1 MKMLKTWK
9 CLTVIELAE
18 MGLHGT
24 FGNLHTYLLFGA
36 AQLQSVS
43 GAVSGPAAPKLLPFP
58 GALLG
63 HRGASV
69 KWLLIPSAICPAQRL
84 F

>member
-1 MKMLKTWK
+1 M
-9 CLTVIELAE
+9 IELAE

-24 FGNLHTYLLFGA
+24 FDNLHTYQLFRA

-43 GAVSGPAAPKLLPFP
+43 GAVGAPAAPNLLPTP
-58 GALLG
+58 SALLG
-63 HRGASV
+63 HQGASV
-69 KWLLIPSAICPAQRL
+69 KWLLIPSAICPSQSL